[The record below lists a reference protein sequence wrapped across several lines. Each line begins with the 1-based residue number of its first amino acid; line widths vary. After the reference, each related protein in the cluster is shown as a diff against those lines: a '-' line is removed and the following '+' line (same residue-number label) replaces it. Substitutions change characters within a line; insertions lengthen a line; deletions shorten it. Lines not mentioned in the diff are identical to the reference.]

1 MSKQDKNVLVGL
13 VIIVIGGLLL
23 LDTLEIINFNFWRMA
38 GKFWPLILI
47 IIGLVI
53 ILDKDKIKE
62 NRYDEG
68 KIESNP
74 ENESSRESTAF
85 GILGDIR
92 MAGFASVPDSIDKS
106 LLIGDIVI
114 DLSSAK
120 LPEGEARISVS
131 VLIGDIDILL
141 PANFPAKANL
151 NCLLGSTTVDKRK
164 SDGLAANLDHE
175 DDQYAG
181 ARTRVYIH
189 GRALIG
195 DISIMHA
202 AG

>member
-1 MSKQDKNVLVGL
+1 MSKQDKNVIVGL
-13 VIIVIGGLLL
+13 VIIAIGGFLL
-23 LDTLEIINFNFWRMA
+23 LDTFGFINFNFWRFA

-53 ILDKDKIKE
+53 ILDRDKDKKSQE
-62 NRYDEG
+62 DAG
-68 KIESNP
+68 KSESNP
-74 ENESSRESTAF
+74 EGESSRESTAF

-114 DLSSAK
+114 DLSGARF
-120 LPEGEARISVS
+120 PEGECHISVS

-141 PANFPAKANL
+141 PANFPVKANL
-151 NCLLGSTTVDKRK
+151 NCLLGSTTIDRRK

-175 DDQYAG
+175 DDQYNG

-195 DISIMHA
+195 DISVMHVA
-202 AG
+202 